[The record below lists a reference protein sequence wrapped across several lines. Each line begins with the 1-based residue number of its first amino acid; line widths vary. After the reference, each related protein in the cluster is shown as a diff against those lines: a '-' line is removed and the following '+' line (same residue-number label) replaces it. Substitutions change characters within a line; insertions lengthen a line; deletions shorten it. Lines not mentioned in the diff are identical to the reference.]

1 VDGSFD
7 PAGEDVGGAAGAER
21 LRDAVGRRSLS
32 DRLFAKMFDGLV
44 YAQIWEDPV
53 ADLHGLALK
62 PGARLICIGSG
73 GCNALSYLTADPGA
87 VIVVDLN
94 RHHVHLIRLKAAGA
108 RLLPNYQ
115 SFYAMFGAADDPR
128 APALYRRWLR
138 DALPE
143 ETRAYWD
150 ERDWSLRRRITL
162 FSRNIYRHGALGR
175 FIGFAHLGARLL
187 GVRLAP
193 LLECRSVE
201 EQRAWFDAQIAP
213 AFDSWLV
220 RRLTRMKASL
230 FGLGIP
236 PAQYESLARSGGGD
250 MAVALKRRL
259 EKLVCDFP
267 IAENYFA
274 QQAFGRR
281 YPAGDAGPLPPYLQS
296 RHHEAIRDRAAR
308 VSVYNRSVTERL
320 AAEADGSMDAYVL
333 LDAQDW
339 MSDDQLNALWREID
353 RTAAPGARVLFRTA
367 DEPSLLPGRV
377 DESIL
382 SRWTYREA
390 LSAEMTAMDR
400 SAIYGGV
407 HLYELTA

>member
-1 VDGSFD
+1 VDGNFD
-7 PAGEDVGGAAGAER
+7 PTGEDVGGAAGAER
-21 LRDAVGRRSLS
+21 LRKAVGRRSLS
-32 DRLFAKMFDGLV
+32 DRLFAKVFDGLV

-53 ADLHGLALK
+53 SDLHGLALK

-73 GCNALSYLTADPGA
+73 GCNALSYLTADPA
-87 VIVVDLN
+87 EVIVVDLN
-94 RHHVHLIRLKAAGA
+94 RHHVPLIRLKAAGV

-115 SFYAMFGAADDPR
+115 TFFAMFGTAEDKR
-128 APALYRRWLR
+128 APALYRRYLR
-138 DALPE
+138 DALDP
-143 ETRAYWD
+143 ETRAYW
-150 ERDWSLRRRITL
+150 EGRDWSLRRRITL

-175 FIGFAHLGARLL
+175 FIAAAHVAARLL

-201 EQRAWFDAQIAP
+201 EQRRYFDSDIAP

-267 IAENYFA
+267 ISENYFA

-281 YPAGDAGPLPPYLQS
+281 YPAGDAGPLPPWLQS
-296 RHHEAIRDRAAR
+296 RHYAAVRDRADR
-308 VSVYNRSVTERL
+308 LTVYNRSVTERL
-320 AAEADGSMDAYVL
+320 AAERDASMDAYVL

-339 MSDDQLNALWREID
+339 MNDDQLNALWREIT
-353 RTAAPGARVLFRTA
+353 RTAAPGAKVLFRTA

-377 DESIL
+377 EDATL
-382 SRWTYREA
+382 SRWTYRA
-390 LSAEMTAMDR
+390 DLSAEMTAMDR

-407 HLYELTA
+407 HLYEFSG